1 MATAFTFTVID
12 EALYNK
18 RFEPTRSKPRAAQT
32 WRWALHWIVKS
43 DLNGSEGA
51 DRRKVI

>member
-18 RFEPTRSKPRAAQT
+18 RFDPPRSKQRPAQT
-32 WRWALHWIVKS
+32 WRHALANCLS
-43 DLNGSEGA
+43 
-51 DRRKVI
+51 KVHATREQSFITERS

>member
-18 RFEPTRSKPRAAQT
+18 RFEPPRSKQRAAQT
-32 WRWALHWIVKS
+32 WRYAAYTL
-43 DLNGSEGA
+43 
-51 DRRKVI
+51 